1 MKKASTITMALVMA
15 ALPATAQLALAQ
27 ESMTE
32 MAPAATSAVQ
42 AAPTLDTASSDQFLQ
57 SLADKFGTTTSYLKE
72 LLAKLP
78 PSGPGLSRLEIW
90 GISSKLK
97 LNDQEKAV
105 FKAKAGPGGSGF
117 NAEDLAG
124 MGARLG
130 LNSGEVARLSAQLGL
145 TSPAIATPVPV
156 TPMGQA
162 QQAGVISAP
171 GTLVQPAAGT
181 TIIRQSAQQGS
192 GSL

>member
-1 MKKASTITMALVMA
+1 MKKASTLTMALVIL
-15 ALPATAQLALAQ
+15 ALPATQAVRAQD
-27 ESMTE
+27 SMAP
-32 MAPAATSAVQ
+32 MVPAATSA
-42 AAPTLDTASSDQFLQ
+42 APTIDTASSEQFLQ

-78 PSGPGLSRLEIW
+78 PSGPGLSKIEIW

-97 LNDQEKAV
+97 LSDQEKAI

-117 NAEDLAG
+117 NAEDVAG

-130 LNSGEVARLSAQLGL
+130 LSAPEVARLSAQLGL
-145 TSPAIATPVPV
+145 TSPAIATPMPA
-156 TPMGQA
+156 TPIGQA
-162 QQAGVISAP
+162 QQAGVMAAP
-171 GTLVQPAAGT
+171 STLMQPAGT
-181 TIIRQSAQQGS
+181 TIIRESAQQGG